1 MLLKFID
8 WFIPAE
14 IRSSRSDCELARTF
28 VFTHTF
34 GPLIALPMWLYLYV
48 ISPQVDARL
57 YVLGLGICSFWLLP
71 FLLRQTGTLWFAA
84 LFSFQ
89 GLAATS
95 LYGSYHYGG
104 FSSPFLPWL
113 VVSLLIGIFY
123 HSKNVWLVLT
133 IFGINLLVFLAFVW
147 NRPLGD
153 TIPLDHLEVLGWLSI
168 GSATIY
174 MTWMALYYS
183 AVVSLRSELEAEAQ
197 RSRVVSRELEQAR
210 IAAEEKG
217 RARAQFFSKMSH
229 ELRTPLHAIIGLSE
243 LLLEEIKDGADPDG
257 TRAED
262 VRRINASGNHLLSLV
277 AEVLDT
283 DSMGSE
289 ATEVH
294 PTTFTLGAF
303 CDEVLANA
311 LPLVKANGNRFTL
324 RCPDP
329 TIEVHTDAKKL
340 RQVVINLLS
349 NAGKFT
355 AGGEVTLEFDFERR
369 QHDDQLQITVRDTG
383 VGISQ
388 TAQARLFTPYERG
401 DAQVAAQV
409 GGTGLGLA
417 LSRELCILLG
427 GSIAAQSREGQGSA
441 FTVTVP
447 ASIHADAPESRNGLE
462 TVHHVFAQS
471 EHRGA
476 A

>member
-1 MLLKFID
+1 MLLAFID
-8 WFIPAE
+8 WFVPAA
-14 IRSSRSDCELARTF
+14 IRSRRSDWELARTF

-34 GPLIALPMWLYLYV
+34 GPLIAQPMWIYLYL
-48 ISPQVDARL
+48 ISPEVDGRL
-57 YVLGLGICSFWLLP
+57 YVLALGICSFWLLP
-71 FLLRQTGTLWFAA
+71 LLLRLSGTLWLAA
-84 LFSFQ
+84 MLSFQ

-95 LYGSYHYGG
+95 LYGSYLYGG

-123 HSKNVWLVLT
+123 QSRNVALVLT
-133 IFGINLLVFLAFVW
+133 IFGFDLLVFLGFVW

-153 TIPLDHLEVLGWLSI
+153 TIPLEQLEVLGWLSI

-197 RSRVVSRELEQAR
+197 RSRVVSQDLEQAR
-210 IAAEEKG
+210 LAAEDKG
-217 RARAQFFSKMSH
+217 RARNRFFSKMSH

-243 LLLEEIKDGADPDG
+243 LLLEDIEDGADPDG

-262 VRRINASGNHLLSLV
+262 VRRIRAAGNHLLSLV

-283 DSMGSE
+283 DTMATE

-294 PTTFTLGAF
+294 PSTFTLGAF

-311 LPLVKANGNRFTL
+311 LPMIEANGNRFTL

-329 TIEVHTDAKKL
+329 AIEVHTDARKL

-349 NAGKFT
+349 NAGKFST
-355 AGGEVTLEFDFERR
+355 GGEVTLECHYERR
-369 QHDDQLQITVRDTG
+369 QHDDQLRITVRDTG
-383 VGISQ
+383 IGISRA
-388 TAQARLFTPYERG
+388 AQARLFTPYERG
-401 DAQVAAQV
+401 DAVVAARI

-427 GSIAAQSREGQGSA
+427 GSIAVDSREGQGSA
-441 FTVTVP
+441 FTITVP
-447 ASIHADAPESRNGLE
+447 ASIQTEAEPGNGLA
-462 TVHHVFAQS
+462 TVDRLTA
-471 EHRGA
+471 RGDLLGA